1 MKDYLKKK
9 NEVKI
14 LENSKFTAAILA
26 LTCKYLGNEFH
37 QFFHFILG

>member
-1 MKDYLKKK
+1 MKDYLKKERSK
-9 NEVKI
+9 NSRE
-14 LENSKFTAAILA
+14 LKFTAAILA